1 MGLGAVWAL
10 GLSSSAA
17 QLQATA
23 ASLPPALLKI
33 TGVLDFGATI
43 FTWQSLTMA
52 AVLIAL
58 TVVIA
63 YFSAPQGAPSGRPRT
78 WASTSTTRSSRR
90 RRAPVRGSG
99 SSARAILPS
108 FVGVLTLCG

>member
-33 TGVLDFGATI
+33 TGVLDFGTTI
-43 FTWQSLTMA
+43 FTWQSLLTLAILM
-52 AVLIAL
+52 AL
-58 TVVIA
+58 TTVIA
-63 YFSAPQGAPSGRPRT
+63 HFSAPRGAAVRT
-78 WASTSTTRSSRR
+78 AEDLGVDLDDDLSDRHRGPAPANGSNTALSCQSS
-90 RRAPVRGSG
+90 PES
-99 SSARAILPS
+99 
-108 FVGVLTLCG
+108 